1 MLSLKYDLK
10 FMDQP
15 GFLNKSQIQPPFEQ
29 LPINESSHYE
39 NVLTDEVGFSTNE
52 FSGSLKFDVTW
63 NVAVF

>member
-1 MLSLKYDLK
+1 
-10 FMDQP
+10 MDQP